1 LGSNPASFFKPP
13 AGLSP
18 KEQVVWSRRNKSGV
32 PSRAF
37 VLFLLF
43 FGGIPLALGVVY
55 GAIVPAGIFFAF
67 VALITLPFIA
77 VSRRASG
84 TSYYLTT
91 SRLVRTDHNAIT
103 QQISRSIFK
112 GRPLSAFLQ
121 KREEYTG
128 PHDFTE
134 KYSLKVL
141 DPSTGNVI
149 MNLGTM
155 LPPMVKSIES
165 LIGNV
170 YCQYCGRQNDP
181 SSATCSGCGANL

>member
-1 LGSNPASFFKPP
+1 MGSNPASFFKPP

-18 KEQVVWSRRNKSGV
+18 NEQVVWSRQNKSGIPV
-32 PSRAF
+32 IAP

-55 GAIVPAGIFFAF
+55 GAILPAGIFFAF

-77 VSRRASG
+77 ISRRAHG

-91 SRLVRTDHNAIT
+91 SRLVRTDHNAIS

-121 KREEYTG
+121 KQEAYTTG
-128 PHDFTE
+128 HDPTE

-141 DPSTGNVI
+141 DPSSGNVI
-149 MNLGTM
+149 MNLGIM
-155 LPPMVKSIES
+155 IPPAIQSLES

-181 SSATCSGCGANL
+181 SSATCSSCGANL